1 MVKIYKIN
9 NEVVQPR
16 KRIALSTDSKQTVN
30 LQSNHIHEGLN

>member
-16 KRIALSTDSKQTVN
+16 KRIALSTDSK
-30 LQSNHIHEGLN
+30 